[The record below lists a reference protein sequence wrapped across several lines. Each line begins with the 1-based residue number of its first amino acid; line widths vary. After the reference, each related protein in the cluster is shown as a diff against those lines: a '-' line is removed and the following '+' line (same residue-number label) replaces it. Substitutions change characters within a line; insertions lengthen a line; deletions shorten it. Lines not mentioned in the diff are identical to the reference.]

1 MGRKYPR
8 KRKHFF
14 LYIACWI
21 SLLLAGTGCTP
32 YYNLYNEDPF
42 VGHQYSAANELLLEA
57 KLAFSKGDFL
67 KSFKKSQ
74 EMLDRFPEKY
84 GEHALYI
91 MGLIYA
97 NPEYTYVNYEISIH
111 YFKLL
116 VKRYPKSAF
125 SSKAKI
131 LIWLLNQNMNYAENI
146 DKRDKRINSLGKKLI
161 MEKKQ
166 IINLQNQIK
175 RLKEIDLG
183 IEKKKRESL
192 PEIEQQNDKQ
202 P

>member
-1 MGRKYPR
+1 MGRKYSR

-21 SLLLAGTGCTP
+21 SLLLVGTGCTP
-32 YYNLYNEDPF
+32 YYNLYNEEPF
-42 VGHQYSAANELLLEA
+42 SFHQYSDANQLLLQA
-57 KLAFSKGDFL
+57 KLSFSSGDFSTSL
-67 KSFKKSQ
+67 EKNQ
-74 EMLDRFPEKY
+74 EMLNRFPQQY

-97 NPEYTYVNYEISIH
+97 NPEYTYVNYDMSIQFFNKH
-111 YFKLL
+111 
-116 VKRYPKSAF
+116 VKEYPKSIF
-125 SSKAKI
+125 TKKKKI
-131 LIWLLNQNMNYAENI
+131 WIRLLNQNIDYAEKMDEKN
-146 DKRDKRINSLGKKLI
+146 KRIAFLENKLET
-161 MEKKQ
+161 EKKE

-192 PEIEQQNDKQ
+192 PIIGQ
-202 P
+202 